1 MSLRTAD
8 FFSRTLTASEN
19 VTAIVGDRIFLP
31 ARPTIDEQED
41 TIPYII
47 IEPGSLTNISRTKDD
62 CVEGQEDTV
71 NVSILCVA
79 ESHDR
84 LMDLCEAVRDCCIE
98 AWENGAND
106 PLTPVEWQFSASEE
120 IYDHV
125 KPCNFIRLIYQCT
138 TNR

>member
-8 FFSRTLTASEN
+8 FFSRALTASED

-62 CVEGQEDTV
+62 SVEGQEDSV

-98 AWENGAND
+98 AWEAGAND
-106 PLTPVEWQFSASEE
+106 PLTPVEWQFSTSEE
-120 IYDHV
+120 IYDQV
-125 KPCNFIRLIYQCT
+125 KPCNFITLVYQCT
-138 TNR
+138 SNR